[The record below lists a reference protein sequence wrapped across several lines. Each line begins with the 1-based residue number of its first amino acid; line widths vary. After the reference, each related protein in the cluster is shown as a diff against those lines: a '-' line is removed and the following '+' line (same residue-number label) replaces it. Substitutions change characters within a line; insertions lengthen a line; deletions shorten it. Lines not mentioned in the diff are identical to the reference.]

1 MSHSFINIDNELKEK
16 NEDPKEII
24 RRHQSMY
31 RQVYYQK
38 EKIIKKK
45 ATTKYK
51 NKTKQ
56 NKITPPPSQTK
67 KNIHTQTIV
76 HKTLRRKE
84 SKDWA
89 S

>member
-45 ATTKYK
+45 SN
-51 NKTKQ
+51 NKKQKQ
-56 NKITPPPSQTK
+56 NKIIPPSQTK
-67 KNIHTQTIV
+67 KPYTHRQ
-76 HKTLRRKE
+76 
-84 SKDWA
+84 
-89 S
+89 

>member
-16 NEDPKEII
+16 NEYPKEII

-45 ATTKYK
+45 SNNKKQKQT
-51 NKTKQ
+51 KTKLS
-56 NKITPPPSQTK
+56 PSPSQTK

>member
-45 ATTKYK
+45 SKNK

-56 NKITPPPSQTK
+56 NYPPLPNK
-67 KNIHTQTIV
+67 KTIHTQTIV

>member
-45 ATTKYK
+45 SNNKK
-51 NKTKQ
+51 QKQNKTKLS
-56 NKITPPPSQTK
+56 PPPKQ
-67 KNIHTQTIV
+67 KNHTHTDNSPQNITQ
-76 HKTLRRKE
+76 KRK
-84 SKDWA
+84 
-89 S
+89 

>member
-45 ATTKYK
+45 SNNKKT
-51 NKTKQ
+51 KTKQ
-56 NKITPPPSQTK
+56 NKIIPPSQTK
-67 KNIHTQTIV
+67 KPYTHRQ
-76 HKTLRRKE
+76 
-84 SKDWA
+84 
-89 S
+89 

>member
-1 MSHSFINIDNELKEK
+1 MSHSFINIDNELKDK

-45 ATTKYK
+45 KQQQKTKT
-51 NKTKQ
+51 KTKQ
-56 NKITPPPSQTK
+56 NYPPPPKQK
-67 KNIHTQTIV
+67 K
-76 HKTLRRKE
+76 KTYTNRQ
-84 SKDWA
+84 
-89 S
+89 

>member
-45 ATTKYK
+45 SNNKK
-51 NKTKQ
+51 QKQNKTKLSPLPKQKNHTHTDNSPQ
-56 NKITPPPSQTK
+56 NITQK
-67 KNIHTQTIV
+67 
-76 HKTLRRKE
+76 RK
-84 SKDWA
+84 
-89 S
+89 